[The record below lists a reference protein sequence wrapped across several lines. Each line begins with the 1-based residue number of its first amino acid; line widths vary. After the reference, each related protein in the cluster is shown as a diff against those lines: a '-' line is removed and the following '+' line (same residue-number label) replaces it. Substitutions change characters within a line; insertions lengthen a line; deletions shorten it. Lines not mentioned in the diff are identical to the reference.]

1 MLGWG
6 VSCGQREE
14 QGPWQGLYQVGG
26 PWTVWRG
33 DVCSLRRLLWLVVGG
48 PEVRVQDSTEEV
60 PSYLGERFWRPEPW
74 MVPVRRERSV

>member
-1 MLGWG
+1 M
-6 VSCGQREE
+6 SCGQREE
-14 QGPWQGLYQVGG
+14 QGPRRALYQVGG

-33 DVCSLRRLLWLVVGG
+33 DACSLRRLLWLVVGG
-48 PEVRVQDSTEEV
+48 AEVRVQDSTEEV